1 MQSKLVVVF
10 VGALALILS
19 ACGVDDAASD
29 SSPSSVATATTEA
42 ATSTPVALPAPTT
55 VVETAP
61 ATIEPEPEPA
71 TIVGCQSGYNPV
83 ETTWSDGTVTGY
95 SDYCQ
100 NVRDVFVQ
108 GQIVPDS
115 GPTEYVCESGLPC
128 GITEEDGVVCDD
140 SGCHSPR

>member
-1 MQSKLVVVF
+1 MQSKLVVVL

-61 ATIEPEPEPA
+61 ATIEPEPA

-140 SGCHSPR
+140 SGCHSTR